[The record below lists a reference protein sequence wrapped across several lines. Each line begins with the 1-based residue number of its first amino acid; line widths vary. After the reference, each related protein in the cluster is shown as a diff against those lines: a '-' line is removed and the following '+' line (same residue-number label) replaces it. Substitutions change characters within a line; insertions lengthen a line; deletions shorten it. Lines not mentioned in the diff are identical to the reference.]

1 MSKTSLPTMSKDS
14 APAAGKLWGGRFTG
28 GTDPIMTQYN
38 ESIYFDRAFYSQDI
52 RGSVA
57 FARANTKS
65 GLLTPEEFSAIEKGF
80 KQVQQE
86 WEDGTFKIVP
96 GVDEDI
102 HTANE
107 RRLGE
112 IIGTNIAG
120 KLHTGRSRNDQV
132 ATDMRLWLRDQL
144 SQLEEYL
151 VAFLKVIAARA
162 EKEIE
167 HVMPGYTHLQRAQP
181 IRWSHWMLL
190 YGHYFASDLQR
201 LREVRQRINK
211 SPLGCGALAGN
222 PFAIDRDAM
231 AEELG
236 FDGLIMNSMA
246 GVGDRDFVIETM
258 QWGSMLMTHFSR
270 WAEDLIIYSTG
281 EFAFV
286 KLADTYST
294 GSSLMPQ
301 KKNPD
306 SLELI
311 RGKSGRAFGQMTG
324 LMMSVKGIPSTYNKD
339 LQESVEPLLDHVK
352 TVGDSIQIAT
362 GVLSTL
368 SIFPENMLRSLSPD
382 MLATDLADYLV
393 RKGVPFRET
402 HHISGRVVQ
411 LAENERVPMD
421 KLTFEQ
427 LQGVDGRFEKDVLE
441 VFNYQAS
448 VEARSAKGG
457 TSRSAVLEQI
467 EAIKEILA

>member
-1 MSKTSLPTMSKDS
+1 MSKDS